1 MDSASKLIDYDKYL
15 FNKVNKSLTKRAKSI
30 LQDVF
35 NKYDSKGKTFLTV
48 ETPQH
53 NEEKYKI
60 WCKVNLLYTILY
72 TINME

>member
-35 NKYDSKGKTFLTV
+35 NKYDSKGKTFL
-48 ETPQH
+48 
-53 NEEKYKI
+53 NF
-60 WCKVNLLYTILY
+60 NDFRNILNV
-72 TINME
+72 TNPGVQLELSQFEVMFPSS

>member
-35 NKYDSKGKTFLTV
+35 NKYDSKGKTFL
-48 ETPQH
+48 
-53 NEEKYKI
+53 KF
-60 WCKVNLLYTILY
+60 
-72 TINME
+72 